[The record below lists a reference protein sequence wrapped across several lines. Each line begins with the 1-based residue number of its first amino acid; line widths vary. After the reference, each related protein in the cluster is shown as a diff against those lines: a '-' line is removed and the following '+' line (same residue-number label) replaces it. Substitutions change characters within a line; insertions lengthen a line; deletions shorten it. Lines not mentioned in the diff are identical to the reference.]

1 MGVALGD
8 TVGSAVLG
16 KRLDSVILE
25 DFSKLDDSIIRLSPR
40 SVLVLL
46 LVLVQVVVA
55 VCSQVEH
62 LGCSQ
67 GFSTLGSVCISQ
79 SKPQE
84 K

>member
-16 KRLDSVILE
+16 KHLDSVILE

-46 LVLVQVVVA
+46 LLVQVVVA
-55 VCSQVEH
+55 VHSQVEH